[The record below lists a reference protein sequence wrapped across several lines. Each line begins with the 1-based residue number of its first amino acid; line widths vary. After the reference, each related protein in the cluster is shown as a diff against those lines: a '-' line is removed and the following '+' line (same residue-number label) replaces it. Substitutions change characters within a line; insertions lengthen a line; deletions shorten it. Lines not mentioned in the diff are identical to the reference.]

1 MSKLKT
7 FDEFVNEYKQLK
19 NINEEMEMKKE
30 VALVVESLNDVEKVS
45 KTDMAWRKDS
55 NVYRAVQ
62 KPNQE
67 ELKGGLYEIKRDDMG
82 NLFLLKQSL
91 KTDELYKL
99 PMGIYDELLNEFN
112 LFWNNKDKYKEY
124 DLVHKRGIM
133 MYGSPGNG
141 KTGII
146 NILIKEVS
154 NIYDGICINVESLS
168 NFIPMI
174 RLIRELEP
182 NKPILAII
190 EDFDSFIRYE
200 NSNTLLNI
208 LDGNLQIDNIIYFAT
223 TNYIDT
229 IEPRFK
235 SRPSRF
241 DLVVEL
247 PLPNDKVREFY
258 LNKKIN
264 KEDLKNIDLK
274 TWVEKTEGF
283 SFAMLKELI
292 ISVIILKKDFN
303 DSYNRL
309 KEMADKK

>member
-99 PMGIYDELLNEFN
+99 PMGIYDEILNEFN